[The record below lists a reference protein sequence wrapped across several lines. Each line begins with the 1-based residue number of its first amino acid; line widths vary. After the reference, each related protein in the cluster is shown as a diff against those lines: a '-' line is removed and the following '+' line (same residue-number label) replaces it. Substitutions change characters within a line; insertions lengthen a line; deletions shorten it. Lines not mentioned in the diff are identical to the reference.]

1 MSFVISG
8 SGNLSGAVAGVPSI
22 WILPTDPWTRGVP
35 QPSEAVNL
43 FASAA
48 QVIGAVRLA
57 KQPAPFGADLWYW
70 VAEGDSVVA
79 GVGLIRPTSRL
90 SISGLSG
97 FAVGD
102 LLPDY
107 YLLGLGGVNVPCELV
122 SAAPGVLIAG
132 RAYLNLTNG
141 ELYLGAGLIRETLQY
156 CTSEAVDS
164 LTVDNSNQARVWVGS
179 LLSGLGL
186 VLSDCIYGVLNC
198 RLVISDS
205 DLPLPSVINPTE
217 FYLSLASGLCVFSSS
232 YASGRV
238 VKVLGLGVT
247 GNPVPDVRVIS
258 LDGNGRG
265 QVPPADSLT
274 SWPLN
279 LAGWSRGPITV
290 SGDRPSA
297 WGVVTEYSG
306 ELFVVGKRDLL
317 AIDEYDSDLPT
328 QGYNLGRERG
338 YYSLESGALQ
348 VRRGPSEVSF
358 KWGLVPVGFE
368 APVGAVGSV
377 SLVGLM
383 RGPFNLV
390 GGETFVFALD
400 GVVTSFVMPSGGRY
414 TAGQIAALLNVACGV
429 PNAWFDLAGGLAC
442 VAGFRIEIGWGEA
455 FVGFAPGWIVTSGDR
470 WNSYNGL
477 AMGLYRQVGEGD
489 LTVRLYGEVDDE
501 ILVEKIGESS
511 LVYLGQGFPDAQQP
525 GYSGL
530 DKFFKIVGSNGL
542 VSQPLSGFT
551 GDYSSWGVG
560 LLLDCVERNRFSW
573 TEHFDSGSISVEN
586 GLDQITFNGLGVIS
600 NTITLE
606 VQEPGLPWL
615 PQEYVLNGNTALFS
629 SRVGAEL
636 LSGGVGES
644 VSGVFTDVTIPDFIV
659 AGVGVGDLLV
669 TSDNLVYRIIGV
681 AAGALTLSPNDSFGL
696 VGWQVLD
703 AEPLTSP
710 VFDPALVAD
719 RQFLP
724 LPTWDG
730 GDPFAIRVVTP
741 LSGPSANLT
750 KPYAKSL
757 RYGASDAGNS
767 ALDLLVRGVDMGVLS
782 AQMQMPIFALSD
794 PHYTTST
801 AGNLYFSLRVPTATV
816 VVTSAFTIPTP
827 PAGVIEVGLF
837 GSGIS
842 GQVRVASDLV
852 TDYADLVVYYDQEFL
867 PAGVIVNAEGDVE
880 SGALNIPTAYAGE
893 SLFLVEKYTPDSVT
907 VSPVPGTAFFQT
919 PIEPF
924 QYVEATYY
932 PTNTGGVDKTGGLI
946 VEFVPVVIR
955 LEQAT
960 RVNARLY
967 TFNPAGLEYDANTAP
982 MIWVGAEM
990 QNYSGDVTATV
1001 DGALGQIAF
1010 TYDVPV
1016 ASKVQITYS
1025 VLNSP
1030 SGTASQAYQVTQ
1042 YPVWQP
1048 PFWLNAGQSV
1058 FVLEGDRTATVA
1070 PDHLIGVGGKYVA
1083 YVQGVTLLPSGD
1095 TQVEIYPA
1103 PVREVGSRSPGLDEG
1118 LVVTDR
1124 PVLSADFMQTIPNHF
1139 LGAGVGASQVQFY
1152 GDARAFAAPR
1162 HLIDFDGVPYLV
1174 KSSLLTEDG
1183 RKTVVYLQIPLQ
1195 RDVAEGSVVQCSYR
1209 PIYPNQPTSFTIAG
1223 TQIAGTS
1230 FTAILFPADSSQPG
1244 RVLVPGTE
1252 YVAANGAIQFQTQ
1265 FQSPL
1270 QANERLY
1277 ASYTRSKVISPSVID
1292 GALVVPK
1299 YRTSYLAIT
1308 QPSVENGLLGGVLKG
1323 KYFYRDPES
1332 FTLKIQPIADYLPEV
1347 LLDAARR
1354 PENPTD
1360 TATPTP
1366 FPQGGTANV
1375 QTQAENARNAA
1386 WDALNLDA
1394 GGRVFVTLFDNAV
1407 TPFEQVLETID
1418 GRVIGDRDGK
1428 VRLYVGPESVTPVAG
1443 GVYSLTSHL
1452 NPRVVWRDLLEAWSP
1467 NTSGWFFMPDDF
1479 IYDPRYITLGAN
1491 PGLPAGIPPSGPLLD
1506 FFIELQR
1513 AYQRN
1518 DVDDVLMTSF
1528 KRNITL
1534 VNTLFPLI
1542 TFKGRFES
1550 AWEPNIFSRLYP
1562 EQTHYFTRL
1571 LPGLEAQIDPTTGEM
1586 IDAGFYSAGRL
1597 LPVPGENPGTV
1608 VNKVVKTRN
1617 TVIGQIS
1624 NPVLGELTNVSDITA
1639 NDRGPRA
1646 RVWAYYPNG
1655 NAALDAALGLASPTV
1670 GRATLVLTPQ
1680 TINDFVISQLTG
1692 FPDTS
1697 LLVTNGG
1704 ANPDVNSGDA
1714 ELSTPG
1720 FVSGDQILLGNP
1732 DGTIRTVS
1740 VAPLG
1745 IGATSGA
1752 VFVDDIQAGCVVCL
1766 KDFSSALSGAQIFM
1780 SDPVSGGGI
1789 TFDPTQGDTIFTPT
1803 SQTAIAPASVS
1814 DPVNLADAA
1823 KLVEANGDYRV
1834 QNDLKVRRRTGQIID
1849 ASLPVV
1855 DDIWGLP
1862 IQDWAGQ
1869 NPPRPGSCIE
1879 GTADISN
1886 ADSEPA
1892 RLPALFGGTRDDSGD
1907 NQIPFLSL
1915 SNTEI
1920 RLLQQASRLFDGLYL
1935 DSAAPVQAVY
1945 PDEIAVSDG
1954 VIYGVVTAGLEP
1966 ATLYTATA
1974 NFTPVF
1980 TPGSGVGLARQ
1991 RDFLL
1996 VQTGQSPV
2004 GITGIQSIGSVST
2017 DSVET
2022 PRFVTNTQR
2031 GDLHRYTA
2039 QNLFGHKGGGTTGLR
2054 ITEVGLIRLF
2064 DFSDVAGIVLD
2075 NGLGAGNGGLDSLV
2089 NLGVSP
2095 GNVLVINIYDPS
2107 PLAVNA
2113 YLGSVVIPSTAL
2125 AAVIYYKPAVGV
2137 AVPTNLTPPGWTLLN
2152 STQLRINA
2160 VASVLATLGLVSGQ
2174 AYDFT
2179 LTLDTYVDTTTS
2191 ALTSGALAVGS
2202 ALGSTS
2208 CSIRVDRLTFDDRVS
2223 FASAL
2228 PRNTNP
2234 ANGDG
2239 SIDMGLALNVFES
2252 PVGAGAAISTV
2263 NDATEINGGLY
2274 LTFLARTY
2282 GVGTFTAAILPG
2294 TEIGSVRAMAWE
2306 GHGNTPITATNL
2318 VVSAVPSSERDAAG
2332 VICDGSGVIL
2342 DAVVPYATEN
2352 VTWLESLTVANGAVA
2367 NVESGDVAIVNGGLI
2382 TGAVKTG
2389 TYLVRHA
2396 VTETAFGTRAIANS
2410 TLAGNKTCFDL
2421 IFPTVVSISGVL
2433 SLTVGNVQPVL
2444 YSPTGCGFPPPVGF
2458 PPSGFVYVIR
2468 NEVWVTWSAGVYIID
2483 PEAVY
2488 KLEYSAVAY
2497 NATTKTAVFTLT
2509 GLNLKADG
2517 SFVTPSELAAGVT
2530 ANLKVSGFKYLPIG
2544 RLADDLPDNNL
2555 VGFGSAGGIAGVTN
2569 VTIGTRAITGAPVA
2583 SFTWNTASIPA
2594 LVQDLSGAG
2603 PAPNQLAVRV
2613 PTPNDSTAFYADTN
2627 TVIYGRVDNG
2637 VNPVTGVASHLDL
2650 TTIDWDTVHFSPVFA
2665 SVLQCL
2671 LPGDEVALADDINP
2685 ALWNPGFSAV
2695 SGIFLE
2701 PSIPKPVGDLT
2712 SLDPHVVTA
2721 SHTTLD
2727 VGIRKY
2733 SDFVA
2738 VGTQEIVQFAIRRI
2752 RRFHEVQSNLSA
2764 VLDPLQYVYETRR
2777 GVITIPIVTP
2787 TVNVT
2792 FAGGTTI
2799 GLFDD
2804 PNVAVKPSCTL
2815 RILNAA
2821 GDVLDTAEIRAVLSS
2836 TSLLLREPGLTKD
2849 LTSAVS
2855 FEIYLVDAPVPHEQ
2869 SCAQLLDAL
2878 TDVNGGGSIVY
2889 KRTVDYSSYPFGNGG
2904 SVITANELTDTGL
2917 SGLTSD
2923 ELVLEGDYVIVDP
2936 AGALFASGEVG
2947 LFPNGDTSVS
2957 GRVPFVA
2964 GRPSKLDDNR
2974 GFYRVTTNQALGAN
2988 KLVVSGTTQ
2997 FSGSDELGGDDV
3009 IYGDAGAEYAVLPT
3023 VSGSLVSQGPTE
3035 GQQTLRVTAPA
3046 DGTGSFLGR
3055 VGDAQ
3060 YRSLEPFGF
3069 MVIRPASTVFSSQE
3083 SIETTLFMRERMLSL
3098 IQVMASMY
3106 GRGGTY
3112 YVFQRDDQIENL
3124 PNPSDVFVGQG
3135 VFTNAIVDVLRGLTA
3150 YAPFANNQ
3158 ICLSVHDRRLWIN
3171 DFALD
3176 YESPNGV
3183 APFYASLS
3191 ANGLDQRP
3199 VLTDFIAD
3207 VLDNVDDLHGARYA
3221 WLEYRTNQTNGTIV
3235 SARRAEDR
3243 IAQVRVKQAN
3253 AIRRSR

>member
-8 SGNLSGAVAGVPSI
+8 SGDLSGAVVCVPSI
-22 WILPTDPWTRGVP
+22 WIRLGDPWTRVCP
-35 QPSEAVNL
+35 QPANAVNL

-48 QVIGAVRLA
+48 VNNSNSAVTLTPRAVDLYHWVESGVEVRNVGAIKPSGNVI
-57 KQPAPFGADLWYW
+57 P
-70 VAEGDSVVA
+70 
-79 GVGLIRPTSRL
+79 
-90 SISGLSG
+90 SG

-102 LLPDY
+102 QLPDY
-107 YLLGLGGVNVPCELV
+107 FLLGLGGVSVDCELV
-122 SAAPGVLIAG
+122 SNNPGGLTPN
-132 RAYLNLTNG
+132 RAYLNINNG
-141 ELYLGAGLIRETLQY
+141 EFYLGAGLILETLQY
-156 CTSEAVDS
+156 GLDTVQS
-164 LTVDNSNQARVWVGS
+164 LVVGGDNKARVWVNT
-179 LLSGLGL
+179 LRVGLGL

-205 DLPLPSVINPTE
+205 DLPLPAGISPTE
-217 FYLSLASGLCVFSSS
+217 FYLSLASGLCVFSSV
-232 YASGRV
+232 YISGRV
-238 VKVLGLGVT
+238 LKILGV
-247 GNPVPDVRVIS
+247 GVSSNPVPNVRHVV
-258 LDGNGRG
+258 LNANGRG
-265 QVPPADSLT
+265 QVPAADSLT
-274 SWPLN
+274 LWPSN
-279 LAGWSRGPITV
+279 LAGWSRGPITAV
-290 SGDRPSA
+290 GDRPSA
-297 WGVVTEYSG
+297 WGVVTENSG
-306 ELFVVGKRDLL
+306 ELFIVGKRDLL
-317 AIDEYDSDLPT
+317 AIVEYDSDLPT
-328 QGYNLGRERG
+328 QGYGLNRERG

-348 VRRGPSEVSF
+348 VRSGVGNEVVDF
-358 KWGLVPVGFE
+358 KCGLVPVGFE
-368 APVGAVGSV
+368 APVGVV
-377 SLVGLM
+377 SLVGLL
-383 RGPFNLV
+383 RGPFDLS
-390 GGETFVFALD
+390 GETFVFALD
-400 GVVTSFVMPSGGRY
+400 GVVTSFTLPIGRY
-414 TAGQIAALLNVACGV
+414 TSGQLAVLLNAASGV

-442 VAGFRIEIGWGEA
+442 VANASIEIGWGDA
-455 FVGFAPGWIVTSGDR
+455 RIGFAQGWIVTSGAR

-511 LVYLGQGFPDAQQP
+511 LVYLGQGFPDALQS
-525 GYSGL
+525 GYEPDG
-530 DKFFKIVGSNGL
+530 FFEIVGSNGL
-542 VSQPLSGFT
+542 ISQPLSGRPTAGVFT
-551 GDYSSWGVG
+551 SSWGVG

-573 TEHFDSGSISVEN
+573 VERFETGSISVDN
-586 GLDQITFNGLGVIS
+586 GVDQITLDGLGVIS
-600 NTITLE
+600 LTLE
-606 VQEPGLPWL
+606 VQEPNLPWL
-615 PQEYVLNGNTALFS
+615 PQEYVLVGNTALFS
-629 SRVGAEL
+629 SRIGADL

-644 VSGVFTDVTIPDFIV
+644 VSGVFTDVTIADFTV
-659 AGVGVGDLLV
+659 ANVNVGDLLV
-669 TSDNLVYRIIGV
+669 TSDNLVYRIISV
-681 AAGALTLSPNDSFGL
+681 AAGALGLYPSDSFGL

-703 AEPLTSP
+703 TEPVGLA
-710 VFDPALVAD
+710 VYDPALIAD
-719 RQFLP
+719 RQFLQ

-730 GDPFAIRVVTP
+730 GDPFAIRVITP
-741 LSGPSANLT
+741 LSGATANLS

-757 RYGASDAGNS
+757 RYGAVDAGNS
-767 ALDLLVRGVDMGVLS
+767 ALDLLVRGVSMGALS
-782 AQMQMPIFALSD
+782 SQMQMPAFVLSD

-801 AGNLYFSLRVPTATV
+801 AGGFYFSLRVPTAV
-816 VVTSAFTIPTP
+816 IVITSAFTVPSP
-827 PAGVIEVGLF
+827 PLGVIEVGLF

-842 GQVRVASDLV
+842 GQVRVASNLV
-852 TDYADLVVYYDQEFL
+852 TAYADLLVYYDQEFL
-867 PAGVIVNAEGDVE
+867 PAGVIVNAEGDIAT
-880 SGALNIPTAYAGE
+880 GALNIPTAYAGE
-893 SLFLVEKYTPDSVT
+893 SLFLVEKYTSDSVT

-919 PIEPF
+919 PIEPR

-932 PTNTGGVDKTGGLI
+932 PTNSGGVNKTGDLI
-946 VEFVPVVIR
+946 VEFMPISIR
-955 LEQAT
+955 LEEAT
-960 RVNARLY
+960 RINARLY
-967 TFNPAGLEYDANTAP
+967 SFNPSGLAYDSASEP

-990 QNYSGDVTATV
+990 QNYSGNLTATV
-1001 DGALGQIAF
+1001 NGALSQIAF
-1010 TYDVPV
+1010 TYDVPIT
-1016 ASKVQITYS
+1016 SKVQITYS
-1025 VLNSP
+1025 VLNAP
-1030 SGTASQAYQVTQ
+1030 LGTASQSYQVTQ
-1042 YPVWQP
+1042 APVWQP

-1103 PVREVGSRSPGLDEG
+1103 PVREVGSRSPGVDQG
-1118 LVVTDR
+1118 LVITDRNVTD
-1124 PVLSADFMQTIPNHF
+1124 VDFIQVVPNAF
-1139 LGAGVGASQVQFY
+1139 LGAGVGASLIQFY
-1152 GDARAFAAPR
+1152 GDARSIIAPR
-1162 HLIDFDGVPYLV
+1162 HLIDLDGVPYLV
-1174 KSSLLTEDG
+1174 QNVQLTSDG
-1183 RKTVVYLQIPLQ
+1183 RKTVAYLQIPLQ
-1195 RDVAEGSVVQCSYR
+1195 RDVAEGSVVKCSFR
-1209 PIYPNQPTSFTIAG
+1209 PIYQNQPIDFTISG
-1223 TQIAGTS
+1223 TQITGTS
-1230 FTAILFPADSSQPG
+1230 FTAILFSSDSSIPG
-1244 RVLVPGTE
+1244 KVLVPNTQ
-1252 YVAANGAIQFQTQ
+1252 YVVENGALKFQTQ
-1265 FQSPL
+1265 FQTPL
-1270 QANERLY
+1270 QPNERLY
-1277 ASYTRSKVISPSVID
+1277 ASYTKSKVISPTMID
-1292 GALVVPK
+1292 DALVVPK
-1299 YRTSYLAIT
+1299 YRATYLAIT
-1308 QPSVENGLLGGVLKG
+1308 QPSDANGLLGGVLKG
-1323 KYFYRDPES
+1323 KYFYLDAES
-1332 FTLKIQPIADYLPEV
+1332 FTLKIQPIADYLPIV

-1354 PENPTD
+1354 PENPDD

-1366 FPQGGTANV
+1366 FPQGGAVTV
-1375 QTQAENARNAA
+1375 QKQAENARNAY

-1394 GGRVFVTLFDNAV
+1394 GGRVFVTLFNNAV

-1428 VRLYVGPESVTPVAG
+1428 LRLYVGPESVTPIAG
-1443 GVYSLTSHL
+1443 GVYALTSHL
-1452 NPRVVWRDLLEAWSP
+1452 YPRVVWRDLLEAWSP

-1479 IYDPRYITLGAN
+1479 IYDPRSITLGVN
-1491 PGLPAGIPPSGPLLD
+1491 PGSLNGYPPSGPDLD
-1506 FFIELQR
+1506 FFIDLQR
-1513 AYQRN
+1513 EYQRN

-1528 KRNITL
+1528 KRNVTL
-1534 VNTLFPLI
+1534 ANTLLPVI

-1550 AWEPNIFSRLYP
+1550 AWQPNAFSRLYP
-1562 EQTHYFTRL
+1562 EQTRYFTRL
-1571 LPGLEAQIDPTTGEM
+1571 LPGLEAQIDANTGEV

-1597 LPVPGENPGTV
+1597 LPVAGTQPGTT

-1624 NPVLGELTNVSDITA
+1624 NPVLGELKNVSDITA

-1655 NAALDAALGLASPTV
+1655 NAALDAALALATPTV

-1680 TINDFVISQLTG
+1680 TINDFVIDQITG

-1714 ELSTPG
+1714 ELSTPE
-1720 FVSGDQILLGNP
+1720 FASGDQILLGNP
-1732 DGTIRTVS
+1732 DGTVRTVYLPAS
-1740 VAPLG
+1740 GLG
-1745 IGATSGA
+1745 AA
-1752 VFVDDIQAGCVVCL
+1752 ENPVFVDDIQAGCVVFL
-1766 KDFSSALSGAQIFM
+1766 KDLNNSALSGAQIFM
-1780 SDPVSGGGI
+1780 SDPISGGGI
-1789 TFDPTQGDTIFTPT
+1789 SFDPTQGDTIFTPT
-1803 SQTAIAPASVS
+1803 SQAAIAPNLVS
-1814 DPVNLADAA
+1814 DPVSLADAA
-1823 KLVEANGDYRV
+1823 KLIETNGDYRI
-1834 QNDLKVRRRTGQIID
+1834 QNDLKVRRRTGQILD

-1855 DDIWGLP
+1855 EDIWGLP

-1869 NPPRPGSCIE
+1869 NPPLPGSCIE
-1879 GTADISN
+1879 GTADIIN

-1907 NQIPFLSL
+1907 NQIPFLAL
-1915 SNTEI
+1915 GNTEI
-1920 RLLQQASRLFDGLYL
+1920 RLLQQASRLFDGLFL

-1954 VIYGVVTAGLEP
+1954 VIYGAVTGGLEP

-1980 TPGSGVGLARQ
+1980 VAGSGVGPARQ

-1996 VQTGQSPV
+1996 VQTGQSPI
-2004 GITGIQSIGSVST
+2004 GITGIQSIGSVSA
-2017 DSVET
+2017 DSVEP

-2054 ITEVGLIRLF
+2054 ITEVGFARLF

-2075 NGLGAGNGGLDSLV
+2075 DGLGAGNGGLDALI

-2095 GNVLVINIYDPS
+2095 GNVLVINVYNPS

-2113 YLGSVVIPSTAL
+2113 YLGSVVIPSTVL

-2137 AVPTNLTPPGWTLLN
+2137 AVSTNLTPPGWTLLN
-2152 STQLRINA
+2152 STQLQINA
-2160 VASVLATLGLVSGQ
+2160 VASVLSTLGLVSGQ

-2179 LTLDTYVDTTTS
+2179 LTVDTYVDTTTS
-2191 ALTSGALAVGS
+2191 NLTSGALAVGS

-2208 CSIRVDRLTFDDRVS
+2208 CSIRVNRLTFDERVS

-2239 SIDMGLALNVFES
+2239 SIEMGLALNVFES
-2252 PVGAGAAISTV
+2252 PVGAGAVISTV
-2263 NDATEINGGLY
+2263 NNASEINGGLY

-2282 GVGTFTAAILPG
+2282 GVGTFTAATLPA

-2342 DAVVPYATEN
+2342 DAVAPYATEN
-2352 VTWLESLTVANGAVA
+2352 VTWLQTLAVANGAVA

-2396 VTETAFGTRAIANS
+2396 VTETAFGLRPIKNS
-2410 TLAGNKTCFDL
+2410 TLAGSKTCFDL
-2421 IFPTVVSISGVL
+2421 RFPTVVSISGVL

-2444 YSPTGCGFPPPVGF
+2444 YSPTGCGFPS
-2458 PPSGFVYVIR
+2458 SGFVYVIR
-2468 NEVWVTWSAGVYIID
+2468 NDVWVTWSAGVYTLNA
-2483 PEAVY
+2483 EAVY
-2488 KLEYSAVAY
+2488 KLGYSAVAY
-2497 NATTKTAVFTLT
+2497 NAATKTAVFTLT
-2509 GLNLKADG
+2509 GLRLKADG
-2517 SFVTPSELAAGVT
+2517 SPITPSELALGVT

-2569 VTIGTRAITGAPVA
+2569 VTIGTQAIAGAPVA
-2583 SFTWNTASIPA
+2583 SFTWNTASVPA

-2603 PAPNQLAVRV
+2603 PAANQLAVRV

-2627 TVIYGRVDNG
+2627 AVIYGRVDNG

-2650 TTIDWDTVHFSPVFA
+2650 TTIDWDTVHFNPVFA
-2665 SVLQCL
+2665 PTVLQCL
-2671 LPGDEVALADDINP
+2671 LPGDEVAFSDSISPLA
-2685 ALWNPGFSAV
+2685 NPGFSAV
-2695 SGIFLE
+2695 AGIFLE
-2701 PSIPKPVGDLT
+2701 PSIPKPVGDLN

-2733 SDFVA
+2733 GDFVA
-2738 VGTQEIVQFAIRRI
+2738 LGTQETVQFAIRRI
-2752 RRFHEVQSNLSA
+2752 RRFHDVQTNLSA
-2764 VLDPLQYVYETRR
+2764 IIDPLRFVYETRR
-2777 GVITIPIVTP
+2777 GPIAVPIATP

-2792 FAGGTTI
+2792 FADGTTL
-2799 GLFDD
+2799 GFFDD
-2804 PNVAVKPSCTL
+2804 PDVAVKPSCTL
-2815 RILNAA
+2815 RVLNAA

-2836 TSLLLREPGLTKD
+2836 TSLLLREPGLTQD
-2849 LTSAVS
+2849 LTSAAS

-2878 TDVNGGGSIVY
+2878 VDPNGGGSIVY
-2889 KRTVDYSSYPFGNGG
+2889 KRTVDYSTYPFGNGG
-2904 SVITANELTDTGL
+2904 SVITANELLDAGL
-2917 SGLTSD
+2917 ATLTSS
-2923 ELVLEGDYVIVDP
+2923 ELVLQDDYVIVDP
-2936 AGALFASGEVG
+2936 AGALFAAGETG

-2974 GFYRVTTNQALGAN
+2974 GFYRVTANQTSGDN

-3009 IYGDAGAEYAVLPT
+3009 IYGDVGAEYAVLPT
-3023 VSGSLVSQGPTE
+3023 ISGSLVSQGPTE
-3035 GQQTLRVTAPA
+3035 GQQTLRVTASA
-3046 DGTGSFLGR
+3046 DGTGAFLGR

-3069 MVIRPASTVFSSQE
+3069 TVIRPARTVFSSNE

-3098 IQVMASMY
+3098 IQYMASAY

-3124 PNPSDVFVGQG
+3124 PNPSDVLVGQG
-3135 VFTNAIVDVLRGLTA
+3135 VFTNAIVDLLRGLTN
-3150 YAPFANNQ
+3150 YAPFANNP
-3158 ICLSVHDRRLWIN
+3158 ICLSVHDRRLWIK

-3183 APFYASLS
+3183 APFYAALS
-3191 ANGLDQRP
+3191 TNGLNQRP
-3199 VLTDFIAD
+3199 ILTDFIDD

-3221 WLEYRTNQTNGTIV
+3221 WLEYRTNQVNGTIV
-3235 SARRAEDR
+3235 SASRSKER
-3243 IAQVRVKQAN
+3243 INQVRVKQAN